1 MAPVA
6 PSSQPTAGAEKA
18 RAVNAGAV
26 VTRAPGWPGDD
37 SMDEADGEPVAA
49 ARVPDW
55 VGGELIAEAE
65 QAATASRTPAAA
77 AIAGKRA

>member
-6 PSSQPTAGAEKA
+6 PSSQPTVGPGKA
-18 RAVNAGAV
+18 RAVNVGAV
-26 VTRAPGWPGDD
+26 VSRAPGWADGA
-37 SMDEADGEPVAA
+37 MDEADGELVAA

-55 VGGELIAEAE
+55 VGGELMAEAE
-65 QAATASRTPAAA
+65 HAVTASRTPAAT